1 MDRDVIIALDFAT
14 RAQVED
20 FLDRFHGRKPF
31 VKVGMELFYAEG
43 PSIVREIK
51 RRGHKIF
58 LDLKL
63 CDIPNTVERRCARFR
78 GWRWT

>member
-20 FLDRFHGRKPF
+20 FLDRFRGRKPF

-43 PSIVREIK
+43 PSIVREISAAA
-51 RRGHKIF
+51 
-58 LDLKL
+58 
-63 CDIPNTVERRCARFR
+63 TRFF
-78 GWRWT
+78 WI